1 MKCPVCGRPTNPGDG
16 AELPKSFPFCSPRCK
31 SIDLGRWFNEDYKV
45 SRPMSFEEAI
55 EHGIEKEPTD

>member
-1 MKCPVCGRPTNPGDG
+1 VTDG

-31 SIDLGRWFNEDYKV
+31 SVDLGRWFNEDYKV